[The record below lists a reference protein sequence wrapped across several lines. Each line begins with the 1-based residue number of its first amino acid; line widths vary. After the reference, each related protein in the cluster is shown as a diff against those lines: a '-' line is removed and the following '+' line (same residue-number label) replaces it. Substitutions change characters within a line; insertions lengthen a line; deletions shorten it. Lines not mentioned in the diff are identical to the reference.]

1 MAGIDGTAIDLAP
14 VSPSAGAA
22 APFAEQRPP
31 LYAFAV
37 DDHTDAVLR

>member
-14 VSPSAGAA
+14 VSPSAGA